1 MLPAMRLALA
11 LVPLAA
17 LLTAACS
24 ANDDIP
30 APRIAS
36 ITPNHATAG
45 TSVTLDGDFFC
56 HQLESEDPLVCAQQG
71 TVHFGTAVADV
82 IVYADAMIVADVPDV
97 TGKVRVSVEVAG
109 EASNGFD
116 FTVE

>member
-1 MLPAMRLALA
+1 VRAYVVIA
-11 LVPLAA
+11 VVV
-17 LLTAACS
+17 AACS

-36 ITPNHATAG
+36 ITPDHGMAG
-45 TSVTLDGDFFC
+45 ASVTIDGDFFC
-56 HQLESEDPLVCAQQG
+56 HQLESEDPLLCEQQG

-82 IVYADAMIVADVPDV
+82 ISYADAMIVADVPNII
-97 TGKVRVSVEVAG
+97 GKVRVTVDVAG
-109 EASNGFD
+109 EVSNGID